1 MAIVIRLDRLLVERK
16 IQSNELARKINLSA
30 NNLSRVKTGKVKALR
45 LSTLDNIC
53 RELNCK
59 PGDILDYVPDD
70 EVE

>member
-1 MAIVIRLDRLLVERK
+1 MGIVIRLARLLVERK

>member
-1 MAIVIRLDRLLVERK
+1 MTIVIRLDRLLVERK

-70 EVE
+70 EIE

>member
-70 EVE
+70 KVE

>member
-1 MAIVIRLDRLLVERK
+1 MTIVIRLDRLLVERK

-45 LSTLDNIC
+45 LSSLDNIC

-70 EVE
+70 EIE